1 MNLPPPSETPELAA
15 VLDGARRA
23 RRRARLWW
31 LLCVAL
37 LLAGGTHIYLQQTE
51 QSAGPAIE
59 YVGADV
65 TQGELTVKVTA
76 TGTLQPLTQVDVGS
90 ELSGM
95 VEQVLVDFNDTVKR
109 GQVLARLDPQRL
121 EATAVQ
127 ARGSLASAEARLR
140 EAQATVIETGLKK
153 GRCAKLARKQMCST
167 DDLDAAHAA
176 LSRAEAAVGS
186 ARAEVAVAKAILEE
200 RETELAKAVIH
211 SPIDGI
217 VLKRLIEPGQTVAA
231 IMQTPLLFT
240 LAENLTQMELQVAV
254 DEADVGVVAAGQRAS
269 FGVDAYELRAFPAS
283 VTQVRYAPET
293 KDGVVTY
300 TTVLRVDNSDLA
312 LRPGMTATAEIV
324 VREVRDALL
333 VPNAALRF
341 VPPAA
346 PRKGNDGGI
355 LGKLMMRW
363 PSRQASTRP
372 AEPSGKQRRLWVLDG
387 GTLRAMMVTI
397 GDTDEQRT
405 VVSGA
410 GLKAGMQVAI
420 DYRQAPR

>member
-1 MNLPPPSETPELAA
+1 MTVSPAPPPVDLEA
-15 VLDGARRA
+15 VLSGARRG

-31 LLCVAL
+31 LLVVVM
-37 LLAGGTHIYLQQTE
+37 LLAGGWRFYDRRAAD
-51 QSAGPAIE
+51 SAGPRID

-65 TQGELTVKVTA
+65 TRGDLTVKVTA

-95 VEQVLVDFNDTVKR
+95 VDEVLVDFNDTVKR

-127 ARGSLASAEARLR
+127 ARGSLASAAARLR
-140 EAQATVIETGLKK
+140 EAQATEIETGLKN
-153 GRCAKLARKQMCST
+153 GRCAKLALRQMCSA
-167 DDLDAAHAA
+167 DDLDASRATLA
-176 LSRAEAAVGS
+176 RAEAAVGS
-186 ARAEVAVAKAILEE
+186 AKAEVAVAKAILEE

-231 IMQTPLLFT
+231 VMQTPLLFT

-269 FGVDAYELRAFPAS
+269 FGVDAYALRAFPAT

-324 VREVRDALL
+324 VREVEDALL

-346 PRKGNDGGI
+346 PAKSDGGGI
-355 LGKLMMRW
+355 LGKLMMRF
-363 PSRQASTRP
+363 PSRQTSSRP
-372 AEPSGKQRRLWVLDG
+372 EEPKGRERRVWVLDG
-387 GTLRAMMVTI
+387 NTPRAVTVTVS
-397 GDTDEQRT
+397 DTDERHT
-405 VVSGA
+405 AVTSA
-410 GLKAGMQVAI
+410 DLKAGMRVAV
-420 DYRQAPR
+420 DYRQDKQ

>member
-1 MNLPPPSETPELAA
+1 M
-15 VLDGARRA
+15 
-23 RRRARLWW
+23 
-31 LLCVAL
+31 
-37 LLAGGTHIYLQQTE
+37 LLAGGWRFYDRRAAD
-51 QSAGPAIE
+51 SAGPRID

-65 TQGELTVKVTA
+65 TRGDLTVKVTA

-95 VEQVLVDFNDTVKR
+95 VDEVLVDFNDTVKR

-127 ARGSLASAEARLR
+127 ARGSLASAAARLR
-140 EAQATVIETGLKK
+140 EAQATEIETGLKN
-153 GRCAKLARKQMCST
+153 GRCAKLALRQMCSA
-167 DDLDAAHAA
+167 DDLDASRATLA
-176 LSRAEAAVGS
+176 RAEAAVGS
-186 ARAEVAVAKAILEE
+186 AKAEVAVAKAILEE

-231 IMQTPLLFT
+231 VMQTPLLFT

-269 FGVDAYELRAFPAS
+269 FGVDAYALRAFPAT

-324 VREVRDALL
+324 VREVEDALL

-346 PRKGNDGGI
+346 PAKSDGGGI
-355 LGKLMMRW
+355 LGKLMMRF
-363 PSRQASTRP
+363 PSRQTSSRP
-372 AEPSGKQRRLWVLDG
+372 EEPKGRERRVWVLDG
-387 GTLRAMMVTI
+387 NTPRAVTVTVS
-397 GDTDEQRT
+397 DTDERHT
-405 VVSGA
+405 AVTSA
-410 GLKAGMQVAI
+410 DLKAGMRVAV
-420 DYRQAPR
+420 DYRQDKQ

>member
-1 MNLPPPSETPELAA
+1 M
-15 VLDGARRA
+15 
-23 RRRARLWW
+23 
-31 LLCVAL
+31 
-37 LLAGGTHIYLQQTE
+37 LLAGGWRFYDRRAAD
-51 QSAGPAIE
+51 SAGPRID

-65 TQGELTVKVTA
+65 TRGDLTVKVTA

-95 VEQVLVDFNDTVKR
+95 VDEVLVDFNDTVKR

-127 ARGSLASAEARLR
+127 ARGSLASAAARLR
-140 EAQATVIETGLKK
+140 EAQATEIETGLKN
-153 GRCAKLARKQMCST
+153 GRCAKLALRQMCSA
-167 DDLDAAHAA
+167 DDLDASRATLA
-176 LSRAEAAVGS
+176 RAEAAVGS
-186 ARAEVAVAKAILEE
+186 AKAEVAVAKAILEE

-231 IMQTPLLFT
+231 VMQTPLLFT

-269 FGVDAYELRAFPAS
+269 FGVDAYALRAFPAT

-324 VREVRDALL
+324 VREVEDALL

-346 PRKGNDGGI
+346 PAKSDGGGI
-355 LGKLMMRW
+355 LGKLMMRF
-363 PSRQASTRP
+363 PSRQTSSRP
-372 AEPSGKQRRLWVLDG
+372 EEPKGRERRVWVLDG
-387 GTLRAMMVTI
+387 NTPRAVTVTI
-397 GDTDEQRT
+397 SDTDERHT
-405 VVSGA
+405 AVTSA
-410 GLKAGMQVAI
+410 DLKAGMRVAV
-420 DYRQAPR
+420 DYRQDKQ